1 MKSKIQNPKS
11 KKQEPR
17 RSVSGVKIIG
27 LTGPIA
33 SGKDTVCKFIR
44 KRKAYIID
52 ADKIGHEVL
61 APQSPEWHKVLKL
74 FGSKVLMRGGRVNRR
89 KLGGIVFSNPNLL
102 KKLDSIMHP
111 AMVKRIK
118 EELRKQSTEHTVPA
132 GRQGAQVF
140 VINAAVLKGMGL
152 IPLVDEV
159 WVVLAPKERRIK
171 WLMRQKGF
179 TREQAAARIRA
190 QVSDKDYIK
199 IADKVIRNT
208 GTIKELK
215 EKVFKNQ

>member
-1 MKSKIQNPKS
+1 MKSQIPKPKS
-11 KKQEPR
+11 PPALLRNAKRAGQQCR
-17 RSVSGVKIIG
+17 IIG

-118 EELRKQSTEHTVPA
+118 EELRKLKVESCKLIV
-132 GRQGAQVF
+132 V
-140 VINAAVLKGMGL
+140 NAAVLKEMGL
-152 IPLVDEV
+152 VPFVDEV

-190 QVSDKDYIK
+190 QASDKDYIK